1 MDFFIVG
8 RFRAV
13 STPIKIECGSLG
25 KGHVHQFVWVCLPN
39 PMEAVQL
46 HGRVKLGFSSGG

>member
-25 KGHVHQFVWVCLPN
+25 KG
-39 PMEAVQL
+39 
-46 HGRVKLGFSSGG
+46 LGQ